1 MRDIERAIRTA
12 YYTLLNGID
21 VDGKEIPFFDKH
33 APSRFKPPYI
43 IWSGLVQGDWNN
55 KDHFGGDV
63 SVDLYVY
70 QEELTD
76 WGSSIQAD
84 EITNKVVH
92 ALTNSPGHN
101 AINPAGLNVI
111 TTKVRAI
118 AGEFIHGETKITYRK
133 RITVEH
139 LVEILP

>member
-1 MRDIERAIRTA
+1 MRDIERAFRTA
-12 YYTLLNGID
+12 YFSLLNNLN
-21 VDGKEIPFFDKH
+21 VDGKMIPFYDKH
-33 APSRFKPPYI
+33 APHGASPPYI
-43 IWSGLVQGDWNN
+43 IWSGMIQGDWNN

-70 QEELTD
+70 QEELTN

-111 TTKVRAI
+111 TTRIRTI

-139 LVEILP
+139 LVEILT